1 MSEQTQPF
9 DREAERA
16 VIAAVLLSPESLPV
30 IRDSVGAAQFF
41 DTNCRLI
48 FEAACAVDDSG
59 SKLDAIT
66 VSCAMRSKG
75 TLESIGG
82 NAALRELFNAS
93 PDLSHVAEHCTIVSA
108 KARQRA
114 VSAVCRKHLSTSCG
128 ELESIESYCEEVER
142 DILAATDPGERGDS
156 PQTVGEVLVDIL
168 PAITARQDP
177 NNKPSVVGIS
187 TGIFELDA
195 AIDGGL
201 DNAVYYVGA
210 RPGCGKT
217 SFAASVM
224 LNTAR
229 GDKDRDGKLIG
240 NGKAGVF
247 CSFEMPKDQLAMRL
261 LANESGVDYKAI
273 RSQRMDP
280 KQWQML
286 LAGADRLSRMPISL
300 HYMAGM
306 HMSKIRTTLKREY
319 RRLER
324 KFGAKPGLNAVDY
337 IGLVK
342 GDRPKGD
349 SRENEIASISRFL
362 TRLPKEFNCPTM
374 GLCQLNRDLEK
385 RPNKRPMMSDLRE
398 SGALEQD
405 AYGLWFL
412 YRDWIYNPEGGDEK
426 AVELIMA
433 KNRNGTTGTI
443 NVRFDGPLTRFS
455 SENQALYDQC
465 DEIDAGIG
473 GEDF

>member
-1 MSEQTQPF
+1 MSEKTQPF

-59 SKLDAIT
+59 SKLDTIT
-66 VSCAMRSKG
+66 VSCALRSKG
-75 TLESIGG
+75 TLETIGG

-93 PDLSHVAEHCTIVSA
+93 PDLSHVAEHCAIVSA

-114 VSAVCRKHLSTSCG
+114 VSAVCRKHLATSCS
-128 ELESIESYCEEVER
+128 EIESIEAYCEEFER
-142 DILAATDPGERGDS
+142 EALAATDPGERGDS
-156 PQTVGEVLVDIL
+156 PQTVGEVLAEIL
-168 PAITARQDP
+168 PAITSRQDP
-177 NNKPSVVGIS
+177 NNKPSVVGVS
-187 TGIFELDA
+187 TGILELDM

-201 DNAVYYVGA
+201 DIAVYYIGA
-210 RPGCGKT
+210 RPAMGKT
-217 SFAASVM
+217 AIGCSIM
-224 LNTAR
+224 LNIAR
-229 GDKDRDGKLIG
+229 GDKGDDGQLLG

-261 LANESGVDYKAI
+261 LSNESGIDFKVI
-273 RSQRMDP
+273 RSQRMDSE
-280 KQWQML
+280 QWRLL
-286 LAGADRLSRMPISL
+286 LAAADRLSGMPISL
-300 HYMAGM
+300 HYMPGM
-306 HMSKIRTTLKREY
+306 HMTKIRTTMKREF

-324 KFGAKPGLNAVDY
+324 KFGAKPGIGVVDY

-349 SRENEIASISRFL
+349 SRENEIASISRYM
-362 TRLPKEFNCPTM
+362 TKLPKEFKCPII

-412 YRDWIYNPEGGDEK
+412 YRDWVYNPEIGNENN
-426 AVELIMA
+426 VEIILA
-433 KNRNGTTGTI
+433 KNRNGTTSTV
-443 NVRFDGPLTRFS
+443 NAKFDGALTRFY

-473 GEDF
+473 GDAF